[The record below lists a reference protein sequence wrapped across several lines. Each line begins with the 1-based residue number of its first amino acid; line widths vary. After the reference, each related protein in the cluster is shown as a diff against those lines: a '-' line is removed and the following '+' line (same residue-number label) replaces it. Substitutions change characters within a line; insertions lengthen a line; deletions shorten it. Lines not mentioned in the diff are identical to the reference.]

1 MNILYKHNAEAYE
14 KVKKMME
21 TNDRTCIVHATGTGK
36 SFIAL
41 QLIIDFLEANSDKHI
56 YYITPLNGIKNQ
68 ILEHVEKL
76 NLPNEIKELLDNVK
90 FVTYQSLTVKNRKE
104 LSDLDADLLVIDE
117 FHHLGAR
124 EWTAAINQIVSTHPE
139 IKIFGMSATS
149 VRERGNANE
158 QDVAETFFEGNV
170 ASTYDLSNAIADGVL
185 PAPNYHAALTFLEDE
200 CADLEEKI
208 NSGKASNE
216 EKEQY
221 NQIIK
226 KIKQQISMMEVEST
240 ADIIRKYIKSNGK
253 YIYFCPKINYDTNDT
268 IESIQ
273 ENFLKELPEE
283 LRGNVEFYQ
292 VHSFNYTERENNGNH
307 YNFYHNITSDGKDAS
322 EKLRIM
328 FAIDMY
334 NEGIHVPDIDGVIM
348 GRNTQSE
355 IIFYQQLGRALAVK
369 KNSDISEETPNAP
382 LIIDLMDN
390 FRQILKLYRKTEEQ
404 KKLKE
409 DNTSKKEDD
418 DTIGG
423 SIAQPNFVESI
434 PINFGI
440 DDEIINILEEI
451 DTVKEYLKSLSFEE
465 KIEEA
470 YEYFIQNGKLPA
482 LDNTTVKFSDGTAM
496 GIWLSRNKKNLNN
509 IQRKNNKAEAIIE
522 ELNKRKGLSLEEKI
536 EEAYEYFIQNGK
548 LPALDNTT
556 VKFSDGTA
564 MGIWL
569 SRNKENV
576 NSIQRTNNKA
586 KTIIE
591 ELNKRKGLSF
601 EGKLDQVYNY
611 LLKHNE
617 LPSTNNKIIK
627 FNDGVQIG
635 QWLLRNKKKLEE
647 MQEYDERARKIIEEL
662 NNRKGLSL
670 EEKIEEAYEYFIQNG
685 KLPALDNTTVK
696 FSDGTAMGIW
706 LSRNKENVNSIQ
718 RTNNKAK
725 TIIEELN
732 KRKGLSFEGKLDQVY
747 NYLLKHNELPST
759 NNKIIKFNDGVQIG
773 QWLLR
778 NKKKL
783 EEMQEYDERAR
794 KIIEELNNRKGLNF
808 EEKLEQ
814 VYNYLLKRNELPAM
828 TNRIIKFNDGV
839 QMGQWL
845 NSNKKKLEEMQEY
858 NEHAK
863 KIVEEL
869 SKRKGLN
876 FEEKLDEAYK
886 YLQEHDKLPSEKDY
900 KIKFSDGT
908 SLGSWLN
915 RNKINILNIYEANAC
930 AKAIV
935 YLILQIN
942 PDYFERTLRTLKAK
956 EEFDIIS
963 KFEDVKQRISE
974 TKTKGKEDE
983 GRKIQ

>member
-1 MNILYKHNAEAYE
+1 
-14 KVKKMME
+14 
-21 TNDRTCIVHATGTGK
+21 
-36 SFIAL
+36 
-41 QLIIDFLEANSDKHI
+41 
-56 YYITPLNGIKNQ
+56 
-68 ILEHVEKL
+68 
-76 NLPNEIKELLDNVK
+76 
-90 FVTYQSLTVKNRKE
+90 
-104 LSDLDADLLVIDE
+104 
-117 FHHLGAR
+117 
-124 EWTAAINQIVSTHPE
+124 
-139 IKIFGMSATS
+139 
-149 VRERGNANE
+149 
-158 QDVAETFFEGNV
+158 
-170 ASTYDLSNAIADGVL
+170 
-185 PAPNYHAALTFLEDE
+185 
-200 CADLEEKI
+200 
-208 NSGKASNE
+208 
-216 EKEQY
+216 
-221 NQIIK
+221 
-226 KIKQQISMMEVEST
+226 
-240 ADIIRKYIKSNGK
+240 
-253 YIYFCPKINYDTNDT
+253 
-268 IESIQ
+268 
-273 ENFLKELPEE
+273 
-283 LRGNVEFYQ
+283 
-292 VHSFNYTERENNGNH
+292 
-307 YNFYHNITSDGKDAS
+307 
-322 EKLRIM
+322 
-328 FAIDMY
+328 
-334 NEGIHVPDIDGVIM
+334 
-348 GRNTQSE
+348 
-355 IIFYQQLGRALAVK
+355 
-369 KNSDISEETPNAP
+369 
-382 LIIDLMDN
+382 
-390 FRQILKLYRKTEEQ
+390 
-404 KKLKE
+404 
-409 DNTSKKEDD
+409 
-418 DTIGG
+418 
-423 SIAQPNFVESI
+423 
-434 PINFGI
+434 
-440 DDEIINILEEI
+440 
-451 DTVKEYLKSLSFEE
+451 
-465 KIEEA
+465 
-470 YEYFIQNGKLPA
+470 
-482 LDNTTVKFSDGTAM
+482 
-496 GIWLSRNKKNLNN
+496 
-509 IQRKNNKAEAIIE
+509 
-522 ELNKRKGLSLEEKI
+522 
-536 EEAYEYFIQNGK
+536 
-548 LPALDNTT
+548 
-556 VKFSDGTA
+556 
-564 MGIWL
+564 
-569 SRNKENV
+569 
-576 NSIQRTNNKA
+576 
-586 KTIIE
+586 
-591 ELNKRKGLSF
+591 
-601 EGKLDQVYNY
+601 
-611 LLKHNE
+611 
-617 LPSTNNKIIK
+617 
-627 FNDGVQIG
+627 
-635 QWLLRNKKKLEE
+635 
-647 MQEYDERARKIIEEL
+647 
-662 NNRKGLSL
+662 
-670 EEKIEEAYEYFIQNG
+670 
-685 KLPALDNTTVK
+685 
-696 FSDGTAMGIW
+696 MGIW